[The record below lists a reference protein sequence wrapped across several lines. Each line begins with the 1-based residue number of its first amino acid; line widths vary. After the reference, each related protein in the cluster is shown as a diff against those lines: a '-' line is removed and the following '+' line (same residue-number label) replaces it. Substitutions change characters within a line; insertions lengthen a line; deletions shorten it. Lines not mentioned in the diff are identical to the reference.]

1 VWLSWKA
8 GLVLC
13 GCLVAVAVAI
23 RPGLVARVDEPNRR
37 WLVVVRAVATE
48 AAVVAGLYSIWQL
61 AGTVSVM
68 RVDGA
73 LERARWIWD
82 VEVWAHLP
90 SEVTVQQLALPHPW
104 LVRATNSF
112 YAIVHGPSML
122 IFLVWMF
129 VRHRDR
135 YPRARNT
142 IAIVTGA
149 CLAIQLVP
157 VAPPRMLDGLGFV
170 DTGLLYHQSVYD
182 ALGRGLAYQLSA
194 MPSVHVGWAVM
205 IALFVIGASTSRW
218 RWLVLADP
226 VLTVWAVVATG
237 NHFWLDGIVAVALIP
252 VAALVLTA
260 VAAVASRLGPG
271 GNGGSQADGDVPPPR
286 AGPGSTPVPLPDE
299 TPLRGPLVP
308 AADTQS

>member
-1 VWLSWKA
+1 MWLTWKA
-8 GLVLC
+8 GVVLC
-13 GCLVAVAVAI
+13 GCLIAVAVAI
-23 RPGLVARVDEPNRR
+23 RPGLVSLVDGPWRR
-37 WLVVVRAVATE
+37 GLVVVRAVATE

-68 RVDGA
+68 QVDGA
-73 LERARWIWD
+73 LERAQSIWD
-82 VEVWAHLP
+82 VERWVHLP
-90 SEVTVQQLALPHPW
+90 SEVTVQHLVLPHPW
-104 LVRATNSF
+104 LVESLNGF

-122 IFLVWMF
+122 VFLVWMF
-129 VRHRDR
+129 ARHRDG

-182 ALGRGLAYQLSA
+182 ALGRSLAYQLSA

-205 IALFVIGASTSRW
+205 IAFFVIGASDSRW
-218 RWLVLADP
+218 RWLVLVDP

-252 VAALVLTA
+252 VTILALTV
-260 VAAVASRLGPG
+260 VAAVGSRLRPLG
-271 GNGGSQADGDVPPPR
+271 GDGDPGDGDLEPTPA
-286 AGPGSTPVPLPDE
+286 AGPGPPAPSPD
-299 TPLRGPLVP
+299 G
-308 AADTQS
+308 AAPSVAAVHAQS

>member
-1 VWLSWKA
+1 MA

-23 RPGLVARVDEPNRR
+23 RPGLVTRVDDAYRR
-37 WLVVVRAVATE
+37 WLVVARAVATE

-68 RVDGA
+68 QVDGA
-73 LERARWIWD
+73 LQRARSIWD
-82 VEVWAHLP
+82 IERWAHLP
-90 SEVTVQQLALPHPW
+90 SEVTVQHLVLPHPW
-104 LVRATNSF
+104 LVQALNGF
-112 YAIVHGPSML
+112 YATVHGPSML
-122 IFLVWMF
+122 VFLVWMF
-129 VRHRDR
+129 ARRRDR
-135 YPRARNT
+135 YPRARNI
-142 IAIVTGA
+142 IAMVTGA

-182 ALGRGLAYQLSA
+182 ALGRSLAYQLSA

-205 IALFVIGASTSRW
+205 IAFFVIGASDSRW

-252 VAALVLTA
+252 LAAMALAASAALG
-260 VAAVASRLGPG
+260 SRLGAPG
-271 GNGGSQADGDVPPPR
+271 VDHHGGDDDTMSPRVERDPIPESEDVAATAR
-286 AGPGSTPVPLPDE
+286 
-299 TPLRGPLVP
+299 VP
-308 AADTQS
+308 ADHRG